1 MAKHGIDTFISII
14 SRSTPQATYRTRKY
28 IEASDQTDGR
38 VLCIIWPE
46 HFRCSELLGGGREDL
61 AIQAIAL
68 HLSML
73 PCYQPTLR
81 QDGQHTTDLSYHC
94 GWARG
99 EQAEQLD
106 VRRGDVALVA
116 EAQATF

>member
-1 MAKHGIDTFISII
+1 MAKHGIDAFISII
-14 SRSTPQATYRTRKY
+14 SRSTPQAAHRTRKY
-28 IEASDQTDGR
+28 MEASDQTDGR

-46 HFRCSELLGGGREDL
+46 HFRCGELLGGGREDL

-68 HLSML
+68 SPSML
-73 PCYQPTLR
+73 PRHQPAFG
-81 QDGQHTTDLSYHC
+81 QNGQHATDLCYYC

-106 VRRGDVALVA
+106 VRCSDIALIA